1 MIPFYIN
8 PMVDS
13 IGVQATFVAM
23 AMISLGLFF
32 VFVVSLV
39 FCGERLRDW
48 SGQPGWNRSMVRP
61 PAAAVAAAVGEPC

>member
-61 PAAAVAAAVGEPC
+61 PVAALPPAEGEPC

>member
-1 MIPFYIN
+1 
-8 PMVDS
+8 MVDS

-32 VFVVSLV
+32 LFVVSLV
-39 FCGERLRDW
+39 FYGERLRDW

-61 PAAAVAAAVGEPC
+61 PVAAVAAVAAAEGGPC

>member
-32 VFVVSLV
+32 VFVFSLV
-39 FCGERLRDW
+39 FYGERLRAW

-61 PAAAVAAAVGEPC
+61 AAAAAVGEPC

>member
-39 FCGERLRDW
+39 FYGERLRDW

-61 PAAAVAAAVGEPC
+61 SVAAVAAAEGEP